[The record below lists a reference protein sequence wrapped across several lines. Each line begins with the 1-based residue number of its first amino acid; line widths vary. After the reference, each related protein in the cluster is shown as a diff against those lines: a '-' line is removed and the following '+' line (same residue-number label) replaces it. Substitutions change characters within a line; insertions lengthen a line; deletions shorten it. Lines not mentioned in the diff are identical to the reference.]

1 MPDAASTAKRSI
13 MLPRA
18 PMPFWHIVKVVC
30 SSVYQI
36 KILFDE
42 GIFWHFV
49 FFLDGCHWAR
59 EGVLWCVY
67 CGGVV
72 QFSLSPFSP
81 LTSLHPCKWMLHTGG
96 G

>member
-18 PMPFWHIVKVVC
+18 PMPFWHIVNVVC

-36 KILFDE
+36 QILFDE

-49 FFLDGCHWAR
+49 FFLDGCHWPR
-59 EGVLWCVY
+59 EGVLWFVVCSVCVCVCVCVY
-67 CGGVV
+67 CGG
-72 QFSLSPFSP
+72 
-81 LTSLHPCKWMLHTGG
+81 GG
-96 G
+96 GGGGVV